1 MPTLLNF
8 AVYLV
13 FRKTIKYFM
22 ELENLEKYQDIS
34 KLLNEAKTGDKK
46 GKVSILFTIRSC
58 YICVVTIQFLLMDLS
73 L

>member
-1 MPTLLNF
+1 MG
-8 AVYLV
+8 
-13 FRKTIKYFM
+13 
-22 ELENLEKYQDIS
+22 LENLEKYQDIS